1 MRKKEFKRTSRTY
14 YFHNYFCEYEREILT
29 KEGSRLSADDRFLL
43 KSVFNR
49 LQNLLIVYGK

>member
-1 MRKKEFKRTSRTY
+1 MRKKEQKRTTPTF

-29 KEGSRLSADDRFLL
+29 KEGSRLSANDRFLL